1 MKRASAMNIANK
13 SSLEKTIINIQTIK
27 LVIAMWRKIK
37 YLTFTSTRTNLKTI
51 DMPTDTSMQ
60 WNDIRLTKNL
70 QFKTIDDPILI
81 NQLIVDRNAK
91 HLN

>member
-13 SSLEKTIINIQTIK
+13 SSLDKTIINIQTIE

-37 YLTFTSTRTNLKTI
+37 YLTVTSTRTNIKTI
-51 DMPTDTSMQ
+51 DIPTDTSMQ
-60 WNDIRLTKNL
+60 WNDIRLTKHL

-81 NQLIVDRNAK
+81 NQL
-91 HLN
+91 